1 MLQVAAVEA
10 AMKGQPFAMDVKLD
24 GERICAH
31 VGHRCPPSSSSS
43 SSSSPSSDGREV
55 MLITRSGTDYTD
67 NYRQLAEI
75 VKRGVLA
82 GHDVILDGEVLAW
95 DSVERRHVPFG
106 NNSMVAKKERERA
119 SAGDMGPPLTS
130 WMKYVVF
137 DCLYFAGPRSEA
149 VIRAVL
155 RDFHMLPQPQ
165 SQTQTQSQTQSQ
177 WLEAAGAAAERSGD
191 LTRLPLV
198 VRR

>member
-1 MLQVAAVEA
+1 
-10 AMKGQPFAMDVKLD
+10 MKGQPFAMDVKLD

-31 VGHRCPPSSSSS
+31 VGHRSPSSSSS
-43 SSSSPSSDGREV
+43 SSSDGREV

-165 SQTQTQSQTQSQ
+165 SQTQSQSQSQ